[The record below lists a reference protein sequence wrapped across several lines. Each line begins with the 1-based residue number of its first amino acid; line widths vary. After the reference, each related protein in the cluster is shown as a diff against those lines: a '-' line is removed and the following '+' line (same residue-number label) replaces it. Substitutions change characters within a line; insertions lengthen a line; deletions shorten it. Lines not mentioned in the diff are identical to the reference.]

1 MKNQGEKNK
10 ERMQIQK
17 QNKKHTQFKTWDLYV
32 DSQYCLFD
40 NPIYIFKKL

>member
-17 QNKKHTQFKTWDLYV
+17 QNKKNIQNFKTWDL
-32 DSQYCLFD
+32 
-40 NPIYIFKKL
+40 